1 MERLLKKSVMTVLGV
16 VVMLGWW
23 TVRGRF
29 EGKAS
34 ADSLSHIPAK
44 VWDGGGGTVV
54 IEAEASE
61 PARVS
66 ASFATN
72 LQVDDPNHRFLES
85 REKMEAGTRSF
96 TIDVPRNV
104 GGTAEVSIE
113 NPRVG
118 SKVRLAIRV
127 NDRVVAE
134 DAVTLDEPLK
144 PGYGFFA
151 QLELGDYSTGKL
163 AED

>member
-23 TVRGRF
+23 TVRGWF

-34 ADSLSHIPAK
+34 AESLSHIPTK

-54 IEAEASE
+54 LEAEASE

-66 ASFATN
+66 ASFETD
-72 LQVDDPNHRFLES
+72 LQVNDPNHKFLES
-85 REKMEAGTRSF
+85 WERIDAGTRTF
-96 TIDVPRNV
+96 AIEVPQHV
-104 GGTAEVSIE
+104 GGTVEVSIE
-113 NPRVG
+113 NPKVG
-118 SKVRLAIRV
+118 SKVRVAIRV
-127 NDRVVAE
+127 NGRVVAE
-134 DAVTLDEPLK
+134 DSLTLDEPLK